1 MPDWDRLQRY
11 VEHLYSTG
19 KIPMTFST
27 AGENSPEL
35 VLHEVQ
41 NRTEKGYRIMESY
54 DLYVTEAQK
63 RGIAVEG
70 Y

>member
-1 MPDWDRLQRY
+1 
-11 VEHLYSTG
+11 
-19 KIPMTFST
+19 MTFST